1 MQRVDVG
8 DAPYSDRYIS
18 SVKTG
23 VHNEYIARSFGCPR
37 CPRKTSSYV
46 SHDVLG
52 WRTNLCANK
61 RDMHTDRWHTT
72 IDLCTYILQPDGTYY
87 PALHTTHTMT
97 KQGSSIIVG
106 GW

>member
-97 KQGSSIIVG
+97 PLHDSFFV
-106 GW
+106 